1 MRFGLFNLMNQYGIS
16 QREVY
21 AGTFDCVRLADDLGF
36 DVAWFA
42 EHHFANYSLSPS
54 PLMVAAAAAR
64 ETKRIRLGPAVVVA
78 PLYNPIR
85 LTEEVAL
92 LDQISNGRAVLGI
105 GSGYQKFEFD
115 AFGMD
120 LGERQDRMLEVWQI
134 ISKGLSAQKFAF
146 DGHYYQLP
154 DVCQAIELARP
165 RQIDTYYVAFYD
177 RVIRHAVAQD
187 ATPFVTVG
195 WGDSDALAA
204 MRDAVDARYAESGF
218 SLAGQKFAAQRY
230 VYVSDDDAELDRVA
244 AGIRYAGRCAGHMR
258 VGAQQLDGHII
269 RDLPVEGEPSL
280 AEIRRSLPIG
290 PAEVVAERLVAEIR
304 RNRITDLSCFMMPAG
319 IEPRAVLRSMER
331 FGAEVMPLVLRTLA
345 ADGDA
350 RRAEVA
356 H

>member
-21 AGTFDCVRLADDLGF
+21 SGTFDCVRLADDLGF

-54 PLMVAAAAAR
+54 PLMVAAASAR
-64 ETKRIRLGPAVVVA
+64 ETKAIRLGPAVVVA

-85 LTEEVAL
+85 LTEEIAL
-92 LDQISNGRAVLGI
+92 LDQISEGRAVLGI

-120 LGERQDRMLEVWQI
+120 LAERQDRMLEVWQI
-134 ISKGLSAQKFAF
+134 ITQGLSAHRFAF
-146 DGHYYQLP
+146 DGRYYQLP
-154 DVCQAIELARP
+154 DVCQAIELATR
-165 RQIDTYYVAFYD
+165 RRIDTYYVAFYD
-177 RVIRHAVAQD
+177 QVIRHAVAQE

-195 WGDSDALAA
+195 WGDSQALAA
-204 MRDAVDARYAESGF
+204 MRDGVDARYRESGF
-218 SLAGQKFAAQRY
+218 DLTGKPFAAQRY
-230 VYVSDDDAELDRVA
+230 VFVSDDDAELDRVA

-258 VGAQQLDGHII
+258 VGAQVLDGHVI
-269 RDLPVEGEPSL
+269 RDLPVEGEPTL
-280 AEIRRSLPIG
+280 AEIRRALPIG
-290 PAEVVAERLVAEIR
+290 PAELVAERLVAEIR

-319 IEPRAVLRSMER
+319 IEARAALRSMER
-331 FGAEVMPLVLRTLA
+331 FGAEVMPLVLKALA
-345 ADGDA
+345 ADESP
-350 RRAEVA
+350 RQAEAA